1 MAIHTLANVST
12 MVSQT
17 VKTNSGSQSA
27 SVGVTTSQYSEN
39 TGQEVTSNQAQLQ
52 ARDDVTK
59 EAVDRVVH
67 QLETQSQSLRR
78 DLQFNVDDST
88 GRVIVTVRDSET
100 NEVIRQIPSEELL
113 ALSRHLAEASDD
125 DVSGFLF
132 ESEA

>member
-17 VKTNSGSQSA
+17 VKTDTGNK
-27 SVGVTTSQYSEN
+27 TTSIGVSATQYDEN
-39 TGQEVTSNQAQLQ
+39 RTAQTATSVAVELEVS
-52 ARDDVTK
+52 K
-59 EAVDRVVH
+59 EIVNRVVH

-78 DLQFNVDDST
+78 DLQFSVDDST
-88 GRVIVTVRDSET
+88 GRVIVTVTDSET

-113 ALSRHLAEASDD
+113 ALSRHLADAVDD